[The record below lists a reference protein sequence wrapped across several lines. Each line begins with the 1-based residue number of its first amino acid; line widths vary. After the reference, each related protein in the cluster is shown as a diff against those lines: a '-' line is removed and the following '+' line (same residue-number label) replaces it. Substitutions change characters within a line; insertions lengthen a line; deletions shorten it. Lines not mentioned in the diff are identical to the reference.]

1 MKLLHKWCELSEQ
14 EGDAGEEV
22 IEIKPRVKKL
32 ANQFNFCE
40 RAALTYV
47 FPRRVSEI
55 TLFSFVQD
63 YKYNNDAFIS
73 ILTITILVTYMILF
87 KLTPTKIFAVCG
99 YSNHTTAKG
108 ELRVYRTSECNIR
121 LLSRGLCEEDEREG
135 RWKT

>member
-1 MKLLHKWCELSEQ
+1 MCNYYKVKFSEQ

-55 TLFSFVQD
+55 TLFSFVQ
-63 YKYNNDAFIS
+63 YNNDAFIS

-108 ELRVYRTSECNIR
+108 ELRVYSTSECYIR

-135 RWKT
+135 R